1 MNFWTF
7 VFLCVVAGIAYDM
20 WRKKHLA
27 SLGRWEGGDGKV
39 QPLNHPADSARESE
53 LQREV
58 RELRERVKVLER
70 IATDEHEPK
79 RLAAE
84 IERLRDE

>member
-20 WRKKHLA
+20 WRKKHLS
-27 SLGRWEGGDGKV
+27 SLGHWEGGDGKV
-39 QPLNHPADSARESE
+39 QPLNPDRDSE
-53 LQREV
+53 LLREV
-58 RELRERVKVLER
+58 RDLRERVKVLER
-70 IATDEHEPK
+70 IATDDHEPK

>member
-20 WRKKHLA
+20 WRKKHL
-27 SLGRWEGGDGKV
+27 SGLGHWEGSDGTV
-39 QPLNHPADSARESE
+39 QPLDRAREGD

-58 RELRERVKVLER
+58 EELRERVKVLER
-70 IATDEHEPK
+70 IATENHEPA

-84 IERLRDE
+84 IERLRDK